1 MTVKI
6 RIRKGDKVIIIAGKD
21 KGKTGI
27 VTARVDDGKR
37 LLVEGVNMVKK
48 HVKPNPQA
56 QQEGGIV
63 SKEAS
68 IHVSNVMILNPV
80 TQKRDKIKF
89 KMVEQEGKSKK
100 IRCFASSG
108 EKIDA

>member
-1 MTVKI
+1 MTVKV
-6 RIRKGDKVIIIAGKD
+6 RIRKGDNVVIIAGKD

-27 VTARVDDGKR
+27 VSARADDGKR
-37 LLVEGVNMVKK
+37 LFVTGVNMVKK

-56 QQEGGIV
+56 QQEGGVV

-68 IHVSNVMILNPV
+68 IHISNVMILNPS

-89 KMVEQEGKSKK
+89 KIVEQDGKSKK
-100 IRCFASSG
+100 VRCFASND
-108 EKIDA
+108 EMVDA